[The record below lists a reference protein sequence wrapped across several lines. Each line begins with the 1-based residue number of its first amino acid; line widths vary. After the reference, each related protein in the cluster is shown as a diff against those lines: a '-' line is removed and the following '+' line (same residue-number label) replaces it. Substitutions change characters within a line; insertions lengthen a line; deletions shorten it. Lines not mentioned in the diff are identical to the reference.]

1 MAGDSNGATSVL
13 GKDKKPNAMD
23 SKGQRD
29 SFHINNNN
37 SIQAFSSCLPEIE
50 DPNHSSISNQ
60 QLPFSSAFPS

>member
-1 MAGDSNGATSVL
+1 MECSWKCGSAGPGAAMAGDSNGATSVL

-37 SIQAFSSCLPEIE
+37 SIQAFSSCLP
-50 DPNHSSISNQ
+50 
-60 QLPFSSAFPS
+60 

>member
-37 SIQAFSSCLPEIE
+37 SIQAFSSCLP
-50 DPNHSSISNQ
+50 
-60 QLPFSSAFPS
+60 